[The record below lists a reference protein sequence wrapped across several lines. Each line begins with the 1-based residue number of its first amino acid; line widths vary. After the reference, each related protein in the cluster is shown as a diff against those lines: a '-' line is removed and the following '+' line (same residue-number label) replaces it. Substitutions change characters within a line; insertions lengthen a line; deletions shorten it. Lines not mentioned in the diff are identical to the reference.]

1 MNNQKG
7 FTLIELVVVIV
18 ILGILSAVAVPKFM
32 GMQDESHLAK
42 TKSARGAFKT
52 AISLAHAKSLA
63 SGNGTGATAEN
74 ITLPDKTTVS
84 MTNSW
89 PTSPEDA
96 KGCVTLFNKIMDDDI
111 EAYTGTASGTD
122 YLLTTFD
129 NDNGACTFTEQESS
143 KKYQFSYTVGG
154 GKVSQVA
161 AQ

>member
-63 SGNGTGATAEN
+63 SGNGNGANAAD
-74 ITLPDKTTVS
+74 ITLPDGTTVN
-84 MTNSW
+84 MTNGW
-89 PTSPEDA
+89 PTPPTDA
-96 KGCVTLFNKIMDDDI
+96 AGCVTLFNNIMDDDI
-111 EAYTGTASGTD
+111 QAYTGDASGTD
-122 YLLTTFD
+122 YLLTTF
-129 NDNGACTFTEQESS
+129 GSSACTFTEQESS
-143 KKYQFSYTVGG
+143 KGYNFSYTVGG
-154 GKVSQVA
+154 GTVSQVTE
-161 AQ
+161 